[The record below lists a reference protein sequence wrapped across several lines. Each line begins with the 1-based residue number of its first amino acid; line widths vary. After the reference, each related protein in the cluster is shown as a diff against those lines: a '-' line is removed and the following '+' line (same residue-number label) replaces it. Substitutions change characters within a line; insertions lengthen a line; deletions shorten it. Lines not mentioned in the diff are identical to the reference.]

1 MKTKHFDNFM
11 EELTAN
17 FGADCKPLGYKRVM
31 EAYKAQEKKTMESN
45 KRVEERK
52 KVLAGKGVVSSDV
65 LKDPTLVTMINAF
78 DSNKQT
84 LAKMKSALDTG
95 AVYNSELSKDAP
107 EYIACES
114 TINLADL
121 YDVRHEIPG
130 SAVRFVIE
138 NYEDTTLAYT
148 VGEGETIGEHNL
160 TDAVHTY
167 EADGTNKIA
176 SILNAPENVLDDDP
190 LLRDTALYNVQAKH
204 TANAETALLLNT
216 VINSKEAVA
225 ISNETFFLA
234 TNETLSA
241 YSRRRAEIITN
252 ESGFK
257 ELDIVNDDGDP
268 YIKKDFQIGEFVYMD
283 RYIVR
288 VLPDEILPNFEN
300 NASPVL
306 VGDWSNVLRLV
317 VILKYPPVDVPPTMT
332 DLFNCIVKNKAVE
345 RVIPTLTTTSD
356 KAYFVGYIEATG
368 SETNED
374 ETTPG
379 TGSEDTVSDNTE
391 ENNG

>member
-1 MKTKHFDNFM
+1 MKTKHFRTFLEQIEAD
-11 EELTAN
+11 
-17 FGADCKPLGYKRVM
+17 FGANSVPLGYSRAVSAI
-31 EAYKAQEKKTMESN
+31 EAQDKKTRALAQKVADYKN
-45 KRVEERK
+45 K
-52 KVLAGKGVVSSDV
+52 LTDKGVDLNTN
-65 LKDPTLVTMINAF
+65 LKLESMLAEFEESERTL
-78 DSNKQT
+78 DE
-84 LAKMKSALDTG
+84 MKTALDTG

-121 YDVRHEIPG
+121 YNVRHEIPG
-130 SAVRFVIE
+130 SAIRFVIE

-176 SILNAPENVLDDDP
+176 SILNAPEDVLNDDP
-190 LLRDTALYNVQAKH
+190 LLRDTALYNVQAKY

-216 VINSKEAVA
+216 VIKSKEAVE
-225 ISNETFFLA
+225 INNDTFSFF

-252 ESGFK
+252 ESGFN
-257 ELDIVNDDGDP
+257 ELDNVNEDGDP

-300 NASPVL
+300 GFSPVL

-317 VILKYPPVDVPPTMT
+317 VILKYPPVDVAPTIT

-356 KAYFVGYIEATG
+356 KAYFVGYFKAFD